1 MHCYGAESK
10 SNLKQLTQTIQT
22 MKILRS
28 NPFSSLSRVADFD
41 EWFRHPFAGAPSLGQ
56 FFNNLSEVLPNVAGD
71 RLAVDVHE
79 DKDNY
84 YATFE
89 VPGVKKEDVKI
100 ELNNGLLTVSA
111 EKREKTGDKESSFS
125 LSRSVS
131 VPDGVNADT
140 ISAKLENGILN
151 VTLPKAEHRKPRSIT
166 LE

>member
-1 MHCYGAESK
+1 
-10 SNLKQLTQTIQT
+10 
-22 MKILRS
+22 MKTLRS
-28 NPFSSLSRVADFD
+28 NPFSSSLSRVADFD
-41 EWFRHPFAGAPSLGQ
+41 EWFRHPFAGAPTLGQ
-56 FFNNLSEVLPNVAGD
+56 FFNNLSEVLPNVTGD

-79 DKDNY
+79 DNDNY
-84 YATFE
+84 YASFE

-111 EKREKTGDKESSFS
+111 EKREKDGDKESSFS

-140 ISAKLENGILN
+140 ISAKLENGVLN
-151 VTLPKAEHRKPRSIT
+151 VTLPKAEHRKPRTIA